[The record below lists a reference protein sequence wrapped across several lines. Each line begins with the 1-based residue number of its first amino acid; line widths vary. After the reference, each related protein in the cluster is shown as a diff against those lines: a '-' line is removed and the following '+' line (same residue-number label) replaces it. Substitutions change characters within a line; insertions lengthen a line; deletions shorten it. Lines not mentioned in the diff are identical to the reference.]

1 MFAFSVPW
9 YIFIAKGNSDN
20 LTAPVGLP
28 KDARVGKYGFAERH
42 VFERHEAGSIAKD
55 NSFQKEAL

>member
-9 YIFIAKGNSDN
+9 YIFIANGNSDN
-20 LTAPVGLP
+20 LTAPAGLP
-28 KDARVGKYGFAERH
+28 KDARVSKYGFAERH
-42 VFERHEAGSIAKD
+42 LVDRGDTGSIAND